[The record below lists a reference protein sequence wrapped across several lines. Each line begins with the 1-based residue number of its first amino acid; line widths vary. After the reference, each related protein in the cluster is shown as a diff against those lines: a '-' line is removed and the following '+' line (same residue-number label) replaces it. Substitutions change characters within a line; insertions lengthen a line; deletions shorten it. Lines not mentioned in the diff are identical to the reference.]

1 MRGIAGREKS
11 LGIEAQEYAM
21 PGGGSLTVR
30 TDTPDDAPAMLALF
44 RPVVLGDGLYATT
57 VAMGLMARERP
68 AASRA

>member
-1 MRGIAGREKS
+1 
-11 LGIEAQEYAM
+11 M

-44 RPVVLGDGLYATT
+44 RPVVSGDGLYATT

>member
-1 MRGIAGREKS
+1 
-11 LGIEAQEYAM
+11 M

-44 RPVVLGDGLYATT
+44 RPVVFGDGLHATT

-68 AASRA
+68 AALRA